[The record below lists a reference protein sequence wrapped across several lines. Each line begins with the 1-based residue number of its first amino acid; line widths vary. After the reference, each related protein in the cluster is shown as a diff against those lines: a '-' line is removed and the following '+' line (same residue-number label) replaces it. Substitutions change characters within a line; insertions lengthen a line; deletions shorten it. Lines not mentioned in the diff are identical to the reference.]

1 MSNAAL
7 TQPDNTAS
15 DTSGETTHQQPAHIL
30 LVDDERSILSSLRR
44 MLRPCGY
51 KLHLAN
57 SGAEALTVLE
67 QQPIDLIMS
76 DMRMPEMSG
85 AELLK
90 QCLQTYPDV
99 PRILLT
105 GYSDLASAVSAVNE
119 GQIFRYVN
127 KPWIDDELKQVIAE
141 AVDHRMLKRDR
152 DRLIALTAE
161 QNKKLQG
168 MNEELEARVKER
180 TAKVI
185 ESANMLREA
194 NASLERSYSASVTVF
209 GSLLAARAKV
219 SRDEVRAMV
228 EEAQTVGEALGM
240 TPSELEQLSTACLL
254 CDLGKL
260 TLPDTLTN
268 SAYMT
273 LAAADKPLY
282 ETHPVEADAALMAL
296 EPLEQAA
303 KMIRAHRERLDG
315 RGYPDKL
322 SGDDIPLGARILAVV
337 KDFSSLVRGQLL
349 QDRLSAEE
357 AKEFL
362 LHNKNVRYDPA
373 VVDLYVKHLA
383 SGKSA
388 HGNADELKLT
398 MENLRPGMVLT
409 RDLVNGNGTMILSEG
424 QALTAGLVAKLQR
437 LYENT
442 GKQLAVY
449 AKPAS

>member
-7 TQPDNTAS
+7 TQPEGTAS
-15 DTSGETTHQQPAHIL
+15 DMSVTLEKEEEAHIL

-57 SGAEALTVLE
+57 GGAEALSILE

-90 QCLQTYPDV
+90 QCRQRYPDV

-141 AVDHRMLKRDR
+141 AVEHRMLKRDR
-152 DRLIALTAE
+152 NRLVALTE
-161 QNKKLQG
+161 RQNQKLQG
-168 MNEELEARVKER
+168 MNEELEARVQER

-194 NASLERSYSASVTVF
+194 NAELERSYSASVTVF

-219 SRDEVRAMV
+219 SREEVRAMV
-228 EEAQTVGEALGM
+228 EEAQFIGEELGM

-273 LAAADKPLY
+273 LESAEKAVY

-303 KMIRAHRERLDG
+303 KMIRSHRERHDG
-315 RGYPDKL
+315 HGYPDRL
-322 SGDDIPLGARILAVV
+322 SGDQIPLGARILAVV

-349 QDRLSAEE
+349 QERLSAEE
-357 AKEFL
+357 AKKFL
-362 LHNKNVRYDPA
+362 VHNKNVRYDSA
-373 VVDLYVKHLA
+373 VVDLYIKHLA
-383 SGKSA
+383 SGQSA
-388 HGNADELKLT
+388 HSNTDELKLA

-409 RDLVNGNGTMILSEG
+409 RDLVNGNGTLILSQG
-424 QALTAGLVAKLQR
+424 QALTSGLVAKLKR
-437 LYENT
+437 LHENT

-449 AKPAS
+449 AKPAG